1 MQGIGWR
8 SQIVEEGWDLW
19 RIPLLWRPD
28 TKQCLFRLPIA
39 TKFLF
44 NNGERLLYSRLGL
57 SYLPQSHLTAYSK
70 EYFLYC
76 TAKSYDLGYPID
88 CSRSLSLSLSLSL
101 HSPIPRIAGHPP
113 PLYRSIPVREANTP
127 SLLTLSSFFSL
138 IQIGYF
144 ARVINNVHT
153 FIIYTMRA

>member
-88 CSRSLSLSLSLSL
+88 CSRSISLSLSLSLSTPP
-101 HSPIPRIAGHPP
+101 SPASPVTHRPSIAPSPFEKQIHPP
-113 PLYRSIPVREANTP
+113 Y
-127 SLLTLSSFFSL
+127 
-138 IQIGYF
+138 
-144 ARVINNVHT
+144 
-153 FIIYTMRA
+153 